1 MSLHEY
7 PKKPGISRFV
17 APWDTSGWYF
27 MAEHF
32 APGCRIYSN
41 ADITVTECPEILM
54 GCDYIVTYDSA
65 TDGFDDKQEVDFF
78 IEQTGEVYAALDAD
92 APADFPTGFARTD
105 LVVRTDAGDT
115 YRLFMRPYARGAH
128 VHLDAFSSPGRH
140 FFVAFRPTETE
151 TKKPLPEAKRFSVA
165 ERHETRETCWFVHDC
180 FARANLSGY
189 DCRGDVRVCAEA
201 DNPKRHYLRLQ
212 SGAGISCACET
223 SGQDELSMALDVP
236 AGTAALNFAG
246 VTVQLGSA
254 QASINGQNVPDIAD
268 KGYGVKEGIPQ
279 LILAG
284 ASVDDVY
291 VIVLFSTF
299 VGMMQGE
306 GASILKFVNIPISI
320 FLGIAIGLLIG
331 VLLAY
336 FFKKM
341 HIRDTSKVLIILSI
355 SFLLVVMEDKLLTP
369 ITFSALIAIMF
380 IGIGLQK
387 KRETVAKRLS
397 VKYGKLWVAAEVFL
411 FVLVGATVNIGY
423 LGKVGVKALIVI
435 IGALVFRMFGVFVC
449 LLGTSL
455 KRKERLFTMLAYTP
469 KATVQAAIGGIPLA
483 LGFTCGDL
491 VLTVAVLAIVLTA
504 PLGAFAIDL
513 SYKKLLNR

>member
-1 MSLHEY
+1 MLLSISLILILGMFMGWICQKIKLPSLLGMLITGIVLGPY
-7 PKKPGISRFV
+7 VLNLLDDSILGISAELRKIALIIILTRAGLGLDLSGLKKIGRPAVLMCFV
-17 APWDTSGWYF
+17 PASFELIGMILLAPK
-27 MAEHF
+27 
-32 APGCRIYSN
+32 
-41 ADITVTECPEILM
+41 LM
-54 GCDYIVTYDSA
+54 GLTVL
-65 TDGFDDKQEVDFF
+65 E
-78 IEQTGEVYAALDAD
+78 AAIMGAVLA
-92 APADFPTGFARTD
+92 AVSPA
-105 LVVRTDAGDT
+105 VVVPRMVK
-115 YRLFMRPYARGAH
+115 LM
-128 VHLDAFSSPGRH
+128 
-140 FFVAFRPTETE
+140 
-151 TKKPLPEAKRFSVA
+151 
-165 ERHETRETCWFVHDC
+165 
-180 FARANLSGY
+180 
-189 DCRGDVRVCAEA
+189 
-201 DNPKRHYLRLQ
+201 
-212 SGAGISCACET
+212 
-223 SGQDELSMALDVP
+223 DE
-236 AGTAALNFAG
+236 
-246 VTVQLGSA
+246 
-254 QASINGQNVPDIAD
+254 
-268 KGYGVKEGIPQ
+268 GYGVNEGIPQ

-355 SFLLVVMEDKLLTP
+355 SFLLVVMEDKLSTP

-455 KRKERLFTMLAYTP
+455 KRKESCLRCWHIHRKQLSRLQL
-469 KATVQAAIGGIPLA
+469 GGFRLH
-483 LGFTCGDL
+483 
-491 VLTVAVLAIVLTA
+491 
-504 PLGAFAIDL
+504 
-513 SYKKLLNR
+513 

>member
-1 MSLHEY
+1 MLLSISLILILGMFMGWICQKIKLPSLLGMLITGIVLGPY
-7 PKKPGISRFV
+7 VLNLLDDSILGISAELRKIALIIILTRAGLGLDLSGLKKIGRPAVLMCFV
-17 APWDTSGWYF
+17 PASFELIGMILLAPK
-27 MAEHF
+27 
-32 APGCRIYSN
+32 
-41 ADITVTECPEILM
+41 LM
-54 GCDYIVTYDSA
+54 GLTVL
-65 TDGFDDKQEVDFF
+65 E
-78 IEQTGEVYAALDAD
+78 AAIMGAVLA
-92 APADFPTGFARTD
+92 AVSPA
-105 LVVRTDAGDT
+105 VVVPRMVK
-115 YRLFMRPYARGAH
+115 LM
-128 VHLDAFSSPGRH
+128 
-140 FFVAFRPTETE
+140 
-151 TKKPLPEAKRFSVA
+151 
-165 ERHETRETCWFVHDC
+165 
-180 FARANLSGY
+180 
-189 DCRGDVRVCAEA
+189 
-201 DNPKRHYLRLQ
+201 
-212 SGAGISCACET
+212 
-223 SGQDELSMALDVP
+223 DE
-236 AGTAALNFAG
+236 
-246 VTVQLGSA
+246 
-254 QASINGQNVPDIAD
+254 
-268 KGYGVKEGIPQ
+268 GYGVNEGIPQ

-355 SFLLVVMEDKLLTP
+355 SFLLVVMEDKLSTP

-455 KRKERLFTMLAYTP
+455 KRKERLFTMLAYIP

>member
-1 MSLHEY
+1 MLLSISLILILGMFMGWICRKMKLPALLGMLITGIILGPY
-7 PKKPGISRFV
+7 GLNLLDGSILGISAELRKIALIIILTRAGLGLDLSGLKKIGRPAVLMCFV
-17 APWDTSGWYF
+17 PASFELLGMILLAPK
-27 MAEHF
+27 
-32 APGCRIYSN
+32 
-41 ADITVTECPEILM
+41 LM
-54 GCDYIVTYDSA
+54 GASVLESA
-65 TDGFDDKQEVDFF
+65 VMGAVL
-78 IEQTGEVYAALDAD
+78 AAVS
-92 APADFPTGFARTD
+92 PA
-105 LVVRTDAGDT
+105 VVVPRMVK
-115 YRLFMRPYARGAH
+115 LM
-128 VHLDAFSSPGRH
+128 
-140 FFVAFRPTETE
+140 
-151 TKKPLPEAKRFSVA
+151 
-165 ERHETRETCWFVHDC
+165 
-180 FARANLSGY
+180 
-189 DCRGDVRVCAEA
+189 
-201 DNPKRHYLRLQ
+201 
-212 SGAGISCACET
+212 
-223 SGQDELSMALDVP
+223 DE
-236 AGTAALNFAG
+236 
-246 VTVQLGSA
+246 
-254 QASINGQNVPDIAD
+254 
-268 KGYGVKEGIPQ
+268 GYGVKEGIPQ

-355 SFLLVVMEDKLLTP
+355 SFLLVVMEDKLSTP

>member
-1 MSLHEY
+1 MLLSISLILILGMFMGWICQKIKLPSLLGMLITGIVLGPY
-7 PKKPGISRFV
+7 VLNLLDDSILGISAELRKIALITILTRAGLGLDLSGLKKIGRPAVLMCFV
-17 APWDTSGWYF
+17 PASFELIGMILLAPK
-27 MAEHF
+27 
-32 APGCRIYSN
+32 
-41 ADITVTECPEILM
+41 LM
-54 GCDYIVTYDSA
+54 GLTVL
-65 TDGFDDKQEVDFF
+65 E
-78 IEQTGEVYAALDAD
+78 AAIMGAVLA
-92 APADFPTGFARTD
+92 AVSPA
-105 LVVRTDAGDT
+105 VVVPRMVK
-115 YRLFMRPYARGAH
+115 LM
-128 VHLDAFSSPGRH
+128 
-140 FFVAFRPTETE
+140 
-151 TKKPLPEAKRFSVA
+151 
-165 ERHETRETCWFVHDC
+165 
-180 FARANLSGY
+180 
-189 DCRGDVRVCAEA
+189 
-201 DNPKRHYLRLQ
+201 
-212 SGAGISCACET
+212 
-223 SGQDELSMALDVP
+223 DE
-236 AGTAALNFAG
+236 
-246 VTVQLGSA
+246 
-254 QASINGQNVPDIAD
+254 
-268 KGYGVKEGIPQ
+268 GYGVNEGIPQ

-355 SFLLVVMEDKLLTP
+355 SFLLVVMEDKLSTP

-455 KRKERLFTMLAYTP
+455 ERKERLFTMLAYTP

>member
-1 MSLHEY
+1 MLLSISLILILGMFMGWICQKIKLPSLLGMLITGIVLGPY
-7 PKKPGISRFV
+7 VLNLLDDSILGISAELRKIALIIILTRAGLGLDLSGLKKIGRPAVLMCFV
-17 APWDTSGWYF
+17 PASFELIGMILLAPK
-27 MAEHF
+27 
-32 APGCRIYSN
+32 
-41 ADITVTECPEILM
+41 LM
-54 GCDYIVTYDSA
+54 GLTVL
-65 TDGFDDKQEVDFF
+65 E
-78 IEQTGEVYAALDAD
+78 AAIMGAVLA
-92 APADFPTGFARTD
+92 AVSPA
-105 LVVRTDAGDT
+105 VVVPRMVK
-115 YRLFMRPYARGAH
+115 LM
-128 VHLDAFSSPGRH
+128 
-140 FFVAFRPTETE
+140 
-151 TKKPLPEAKRFSVA
+151 
-165 ERHETRETCWFVHDC
+165 
-180 FARANLSGY
+180 
-189 DCRGDVRVCAEA
+189 
-201 DNPKRHYLRLQ
+201 
-212 SGAGISCACET
+212 
-223 SGQDELSMALDVP
+223 DE
-236 AGTAALNFAG
+236 
-246 VTVQLGSA
+246 
-254 QASINGQNVPDIAD
+254 
-268 KGYGVKEGIPQ
+268 GYGVNEGIPQ

-355 SFLLVVMEDKLLTP
+355 SFLLVVMEDKLSTP

-483 LGFTCGDL
+483 LGFICGDL

>member
-1 MSLHEY
+1 MLLSISLILILGMFMGWICQKIKLPSLLGMLITGIVLGPY
-7 PKKPGISRFV
+7 VLNLLDDSILGISAELRKIALIIILTRAGLGLDLAGLKKIGRPAVLMCFV
-17 APWDTSGWYF
+17 PASFELIGMILLAPK
-27 MAEHF
+27 
-32 APGCRIYSN
+32 
-41 ADITVTECPEILM
+41 LM
-54 GCDYIVTYDSA
+54 GLTVL
-65 TDGFDDKQEVDFF
+65 E
-78 IEQTGEVYAALDAD
+78 AAIMGAVLA
-92 APADFPTGFARTD
+92 AVSPA
-105 LVVRTDAGDT
+105 VVVPRMVK
-115 YRLFMRPYARGAH
+115 LM
-128 VHLDAFSSPGRH
+128 
-140 FFVAFRPTETE
+140 
-151 TKKPLPEAKRFSVA
+151 
-165 ERHETRETCWFVHDC
+165 
-180 FARANLSGY
+180 
-189 DCRGDVRVCAEA
+189 
-201 DNPKRHYLRLQ
+201 
-212 SGAGISCACET
+212 
-223 SGQDELSMALDVP
+223 DE
-236 AGTAALNFAG
+236 
-246 VTVQLGSA
+246 
-254 QASINGQNVPDIAD
+254 
-268 KGYGVKEGIPQ
+268 GYGVNEGIPQ

-355 SFLLVVMEDKLLTP
+355 SFLLVVMEDKLSTP

-387 KRETVAKRLS
+387 KRKTVAKRLS

-504 PLGAFAIDL
+504 PLGAFAINL

>member
-1 MSLHEY
+1 MLL
-7 PKKPGISRFV
+7 GISLILILGMFMGWICQKIKLPSLLGMLITGIVLGPYVLNLLDDSILGISAELRKIALIIILTRAGLGLDLSGLKKIGRPAVLMCFV
-17 APWDTSGWYF
+17 PASFELIGMILLAPK
-27 MAEHF
+27 
-32 APGCRIYSN
+32 
-41 ADITVTECPEILM
+41 LM
-54 GCDYIVTYDSA
+54 GLTVL
-65 TDGFDDKQEVDFF
+65 E
-78 IEQTGEVYAALDAD
+78 AAIMGAVLA
-92 APADFPTGFARTD
+92 AVSPA
-105 LVVRTDAGDT
+105 VVVPRMVK
-115 YRLFMRPYARGAH
+115 LM
-128 VHLDAFSSPGRH
+128 
-140 FFVAFRPTETE
+140 
-151 TKKPLPEAKRFSVA
+151 
-165 ERHETRETCWFVHDC
+165 
-180 FARANLSGY
+180 
-189 DCRGDVRVCAEA
+189 
-201 DNPKRHYLRLQ
+201 
-212 SGAGISCACET
+212 
-223 SGQDELSMALDVP
+223 DE
-236 AGTAALNFAG
+236 
-246 VTVQLGSA
+246 
-254 QASINGQNVPDIAD
+254 
-268 KGYGVKEGIPQ
+268 GYGVNEGIPQ

-355 SFLLVVMEDKLLTP
+355 SFLLVVMEDKLSTP

-513 SYKKLLNR
+513 SYKKLLNSVC

>member
-1 MSLHEY
+1 MLLSISLILILGMFMGWICQKIKLPSLLGMLITGIVLGPY
-7 PKKPGISRFV
+7 VLNLLDDSILGISAELRKIALIIILTRAGLGLDLSGLKKIGRPAVLMCFV
-17 APWDTSGWYF
+17 PASFELIGMILLAPK
-27 MAEHF
+27 
-32 APGCRIYSN
+32 
-41 ADITVTECPEILM
+41 LM
-54 GCDYIVTYDSA
+54 GLTVL
-65 TDGFDDKQEVDFF
+65 E
-78 IEQTGEVYAALDAD
+78 AAIMGAVLA
-92 APADFPTGFARTD
+92 AVSPA
-105 LVVRTDAGDT
+105 VVVPRMVK
-115 YRLFMRPYARGAH
+115 LM
-128 VHLDAFSSPGRH
+128 
-140 FFVAFRPTETE
+140 
-151 TKKPLPEAKRFSVA
+151 
-165 ERHETRETCWFVHDC
+165 
-180 FARANLSGY
+180 
-189 DCRGDVRVCAEA
+189 
-201 DNPKRHYLRLQ
+201 
-212 SGAGISCACET
+212 
-223 SGQDELSMALDVP
+223 DE
-236 AGTAALNFAG
+236 
-246 VTVQLGSA
+246 
-254 QASINGQNVPDIAD
+254 
-268 KGYGVKEGIPQ
+268 GYGVNEGIPQ

-355 SFLLVVMEDKLLTP
+355 SFLLVVMEDKLSTP

-469 KATVQAAIGGIPLA
+469 KATVQAAIEGIPLA